1 MKSEEEAARDAIAE
15 TNYCYVLKR
24 VFEYGEKDS
33 VCLERIFVKS
43 EKIEEIRLSFW
54 RKQKFVPRPGTVDVR
69 GWGKLLTKAIDA
81 GVFSEE
87 ERTEMLAILSKKKN
101 R

>member
-1 MKSEEEAARDAIAE
+1 MNEEQAARDAIAE

-24 VFEYGEKDS
+24 AFEYGEKDS

-54 RKQKFVPRPGTVDVR
+54 RNQRFVPRPGTVDVR
-69 GWGKLLTKAIDA
+69 SWGKFRKKAIVA

-87 ERTEMLAILSKKKN
+87 EQSEMLAILSEGKC